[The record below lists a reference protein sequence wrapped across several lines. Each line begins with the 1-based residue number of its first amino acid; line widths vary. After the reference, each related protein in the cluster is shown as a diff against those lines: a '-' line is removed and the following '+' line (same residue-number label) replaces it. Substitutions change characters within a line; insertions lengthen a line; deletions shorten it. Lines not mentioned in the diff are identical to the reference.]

1 MAVPRVLAQA
11 QSRAVQRTAG
21 VGECVADASAAGSL
35 DTAQSGRLAAI
46 AAMSPGR
53 PATAS
58 SDLQAGAQLLAGR
71 YRVVRR
77 LGEGGMGVVY
87 EAYDRDRA
95 QSVALKTLP
104 GFDADALYRF
114 KREFRTLAD
123 LHHHNLVRLYE
134 LVAAEEGRAVFT
146 MELVQGIDFLRYA
159 RAQSRAPDAD
169 RLRDALRQLVQG
181 VAAIHAA
188 GKLHRDLKPS
198 NVLVTPEGRVV
209 ILDFGVATE
218 LRDTGWGA
226 GGGSGETVGSL
237 RYMAPEQLDEERAP
251 NAASDWYSVGV
262 ILYEA
267 LVGRPPFAGSAS
279 DVMTLKSNVDPVPPA
294 ACADGVP
301 TDLDA
306 LCVALLR
313 REPEGRPT
321 CDDIL
326 RRLNPMRDNAPPAEV
341 EAAAPEV
348 AFIGRESHLRA
359 LHDALDD
366 ARRGRAVTVRVSGGP
381 GMGKSRL
388 LHHFLDGR
396 ARTNE
401 ATVLRGRA
409 YEREEI
415 PYKAVDTLIDALSR
429 HLLRMFEADEALDLP
444 EGIGAL
450 AQMFPVLRI
459 VPPIDERASEPDGNP
474 QTFRSRAFAAMRALL
489 TTLAKRRPLVLF
501 VDDAQWGDVDS
512 AMLLLE
518 TVRPPESPGLL
529 LLITHRDDPESG
541 ACPFL
546 TALREGWPE
555 QADARDVAVGPLS
568 NGEAYLLA
576 LALQGADDVLAQR
589 TARAAARASLG
600 NPFLLEELVR
610 NNQGNVGPEGD
621 TLPVMS
627 LEQMVGERLARL
639 PEEARRVVDVI
650 AVAGRPVPLSIVG
663 AAAGAGGRI
672 NEIAGLVCS
681 RRFARLGMRDGRD
694 VVEPVH
700 DRIREAVV
708 TLLPQEAQRAH
719 HEQLATA
726 FERQPGSDP
735 DAIATHL
742 LLAGLSER
750 AKPYACKA
758 ADQALAAHAYER
770 AVRLYDRALSLG
782 ADEPTCRALQAG
794 RAHALASAGRV
805 EQAAPAFLE
814 AAKGA
819 DLLQAIDLRRH
830 AAEQFVMAANFEAAN
845 ETLSKVLAT
854 VGLRMP
860 TSRPAL
866 LLLLL
871 VFRTVL
877 WIRGSRTT
885 LRAEESVPKADLVRL
900 DACSAVARLFSVTD
914 PILGA
919 YFQARLLLLALRA
932 GEAFRIAYALGLE
945 GAYLAVGGVKARAK
959 ADAAF
964 ARAAEVGLHSAHRA
978 RLERSVLPALRGF
991 AAVVQGRAPEAL
1003 ELSDSAARVI
1013 PTVGP
1018 GVYWGLRSAQLNAL
1032 WALGD
1037 LGELAELSRR
1047 LERIVDEAVT
1057 CGDVWT
1063 ATTLR
1068 TGGSFTL
1075 GWLSRHQPDEIRAW
1089 IGEGVKRWTRRV
1101 YHNQHM
1107 FAAWTLVVLD
1117 LYEGKGRAA
1126 YDRMASEFER
1136 GKRALKFTME
1146 VVHTQARFLRGRA
1159 AIAAAAESDNS
1170 ERSSLLQVARRD
1182 ARWLRAKGPAH
1193 VRHQAA
1199 LLDAGIADV
1208 SGDRDECLVALRH
1221 AVELAEA
1228 GHHPLWVAAARVR
1241 LGQLLGEEGA
1251 ALGDAGEVF
1260 LRSQGVADPPR
1271 MARVL
1276 VPLAVRTA

>member
-1 MAVPRVLAQA
+1 MN
-11 QSRAVQRTAG
+11 S
-21 VGECVADASAAGSL
+21 
-35 DTAQSGRLAAI
+35 
-46 AAMSPGR
+46 GR

-58 SDLQAGAQLLAGR
+58 TDLEAGSQIVAGR
-71 YRVVRR
+71 YRILRR
-77 LGEGGMGVVY
+77 LGKGGMGVVY

-95 QSVALKTLP
+95 QNVALKTLL

-114 KREFRTLAD
+114 KHEFRTLAD

-134 LVAAEEGRAVFT
+134 LVASEEGRALFT
-146 MELVQGIDFLRYA
+146 MELVHGVDFLHHV
-159 RAQSRAPDAD
+159 RAGDDRRPSPKLPPADGSGALRASERDTLRPGSRNGVSGRPAASQALDAD
-169 RLRDALRQLVQG
+169 RLRAALHQLVQG

-188 GKLHRDLKPS
+188 GKVHRDLKPS
-198 NVLVTPEGRVV
+198 NVLVTPDGRVV

-218 LRDTGWGA
+218 LRDADGGT
-226 GGGSGETVGSL
+226 GGGSGEAVGSL

-267 LVGRPPFAGSAS
+267 LVGRPPFAGSAT

-294 ACADGVP
+294 ACVDGTP
-301 TDLDA
+301 GDLDE

-313 REPEGRPT
+313 REPELRPT
-321 CDDIL
+321 GDDIL
-326 RRLNPMRDNAPPAEV
+326 RRLSAMRSSTPLPTV
-341 EAAAPEV
+341 EAAGPEV
-348 AFIGRESHLRA
+348 SFIGREGHLRA
-359 LHDALDD
+359 LHEALDD
-366 ARRGRAVTVRVSGGP
+366 ARHGRAVTVRVSGGP

-388 LHHFLDGR
+388 VHHFLDGLVR
-396 ARTNE
+396 KSE

-429 HLLRMFEADEALDLP
+429 HLLRMFEAGEALDLP
-444 EGIGAL
+444 EGIGTL
-450 AQMFPVLRI
+450 AQMFPVLRL
-459 VPPIDERASEPDGNP
+459 VPPIDERAGEPDGNP

-489 TTLAKRRPLVLF
+489 TMLAKRRPLVLF

-518 TVRPPESPGLL
+518 AVRPPERPALL
-529 LLITHRDDPESG
+529 LLITHRDDPESA

-546 TALREGWPE
+546 SALGEGWPE
-555 QADARDVAVGPLS
+555 QADARDVVVGPLT
-568 NGEAYLLA
+568 NKDAYLLA
-576 LALQGADDVLAQR
+576 IALQGADDVLTQR
-589 TARAAARASLG
+589 TARAAARESLG
-600 NPFLLEELVR
+600 NPFLLEELVQNYR
-610 NNQGNVGPEGD
+610 GHVGPEGD
-621 TLPVMS
+621 TLPVIS
-627 LEQMVGERLARL
+627 LEQMVGQRLTRL
-639 PEEARRVVDVI
+639 SEEARRVVEII

-663 AAAGAGGRI
+663 MAAGAEGRI
-672 NEIAGLVCS
+672 NEIAALACS

-694 VVEPVH
+694 VVEAVH
-700 DRIREAVV
+700 DRIREAVMM
-708 TLLPQEAQRAH
+708 LLPPAAQRAH
-719 HEQLATA
+719 NERLATA
-726 FERQPGSDP
+726 FERQPDADP
-735 DAIATHL
+735 DAVATHL
-742 LLAGLSER
+742 LLAGLPER
-750 AKPYACKA
+750 AKPYACRA

-782 ADEPTCRALQAG
+782 VGEPMRRSLQAG

-814 AAKGA
+814 AAQGA
-819 DLLQAIDLRRH
+819 ELLQAIDLRRH
-830 AAEQFVMAANFEAAN
+830 AAEQFVMAANFESAN
-845 ETLSKVLAT
+845 ETLSEVLAS

-860 TSRPAL
+860 ASRPAL
-866 LLLLL
+866 ILLLL
-871 VFRTVL
+871 VFRAVL
-877 WIRGSRTT
+877 WIRGPRTT

-945 GAYLAVGGVKARAK
+945 GAYLAVAGVKARAK

-964 ARAAEVGLHSAHRA
+964 ERAAEVGQHSAQRA

-1003 ELSDSAARVI
+1003 ALSDSAAKVI

-1037 LGELAELSRR
+1037 LGELGELSRR
-1047 LERIVDEAVT
+1047 LERIVDEAVA

-1075 GWLSRHQPDEIRAW
+1075 GWLCKHPPDEIRAW
-1089 IGEGVKRWTRRV
+1089 VAEGVKRWTRRV

-1107 FAAWTLVVLD
+1107 FAAWTLVLLD

-1126 YDRMASEFER
+1126 YRRMAPEFMR
-1136 GKRALKFTME
+1136 GQQALKFKME
-1146 VVHTQARFLRGRA
+1146 VVHTQARFLRGRTA
-1159 AIAAAAESDNS
+1159 LLAAAESDAR
-1170 ERSSLLQVARRD
+1170 ERQSLLQVARRD
-1182 ARWLRAKGPAH
+1182 ARWLRTEGPAH
-1193 VRHQAA
+1193 VRHQTA
-1199 LLDAGIADV
+1199 LLEAGIADV
-1208 SGDRDECLVALRH
+1208 MGERDPCLAALRD
-1221 AVELAEA
+1221 AVEQAEA
-1228 GHHPLWVAAARVR
+1228 GHHPLWVAAARMR
-1241 LGQLLGEEGA
+1241 LGGLLGEEGG
-1251 ALGDAGEVF
+1251 ALREAGEVF
-1260 LRSQGVADPPR
+1260 LRSQGVAHPSR
-1271 MARVL
+1271 MVRML
-1276 VPLAVRTA
+1276 VPLAGDATPTR